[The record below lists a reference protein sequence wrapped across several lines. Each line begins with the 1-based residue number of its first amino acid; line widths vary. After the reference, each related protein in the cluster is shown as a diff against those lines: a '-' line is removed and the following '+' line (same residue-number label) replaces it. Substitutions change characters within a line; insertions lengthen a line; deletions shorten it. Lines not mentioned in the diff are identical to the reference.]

1 MSPTDE
7 SRRSPR
13 SRVFLTAIL
22 ELPDR
27 AIPVVL
33 RDLSEHGALVESS
46 VLIEPDSIVTFRR
59 SGLAV
64 QGRIAWVR
72 GMNAGVAF
80 SRSLNA
86 QDVLRHIGTPQR
98 RETDKSFFRR
108 PALTRQGMSAEE
120 QRWADEMMREP
131 GSNNSPK

>member
-1 MSPTDE
+1 MSPAEE

-13 SRVFLTAIL
+13 SRVFLTAVL
-22 ELPDR
+22 EFPDR
-27 AIPVVL
+27 SIPVVL

-64 QGRIAWVR
+64 GGRIAWVS

-80 SRSLNA
+80 SQSLNA
-86 QDVLRHIGTPQR
+86 QDILRHIGAPKR
-98 RETDKSFFRR
+98 RETDKTLFRR
-108 PALTRQGMSAEE
+108 PGFTRHGMSAEE
-120 QRWADEMMREP
+120 QLWTDEMMRAP
-131 GSNNSPK
+131 SSNDSRK

>member
-22 ELPDR
+22 ELSDR

-46 VLIEPDSIVTFRR
+46 VLIEPDSIITFRR

-64 QGRIAWVR
+64 RGRIAWVR

-86 QDVLRHIGTPQR
+86 QDVLRHIGTPPR
-98 RETDKSFFRR
+98 REIDKSFFRR
-108 PALTRQGMSAEE
+108 PALARRGMSAEE

-131 GSNNSPK
+131 GSNNSRK